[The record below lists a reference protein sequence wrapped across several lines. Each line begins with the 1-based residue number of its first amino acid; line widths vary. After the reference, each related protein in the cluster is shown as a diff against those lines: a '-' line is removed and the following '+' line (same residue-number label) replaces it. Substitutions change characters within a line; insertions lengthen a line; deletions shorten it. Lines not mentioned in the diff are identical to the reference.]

1 MEKNM
6 SVSDLM
12 KSMHIAASGM
22 RAQTE
27 RLKVVS
33 QNIANAESIGTR
45 EGEDPYRRKILTFK
59 NVMDRQMELEKVQI
73 GKRGVDTS
81 DFRLRYEPNHP
92 MADERGYVKYPNV
105 NPLIEMMDMREARR
119 GYEANL
125 NVIEVSKGMLM
136 QTINMLR

>member
-1 MEKNM
+1 MPT
-6 SVSDLM
+6 SDLM

-33 QNIANAESIGTR
+33 QNIANAESVGTR
-45 EGEDPYRRKILTFK
+45 EGEDPYRRKVLTFK
-59 NVMDRQMELEKVQI
+59 NVMDRNMEIEKVHV
-73 GKRGVDTS
+73 GKHGYDDS
-81 DFRLRYEPNHP
+81 PFNLRYEPAHP
-92 MADERGYVKYPNV
+92 MADEAGYVKYPNV
-105 NPLIEMMDMREARR
+105 NPLVEMMDMREARR

>member
-1 MEKNM
+1 MPT
-6 SVSDLM
+6 SDLM

-22 RAQTE
+22 RAQSE
-27 RLKVVS
+27 RLKMVS

-45 EGEDPYRRKILTFK
+45 EGEDPYRRKVISFK
-59 NVMDRQMELEKVQI
+59 NVMDRQLEVEKVQI
-73 GKRGVDTS
+73 GKKGYD
-81 DFRLRYEPNHP
+81 DAPFEMRYEPNHP
-92 MADERGYVKYPNV
+92 MADEKGYVKYPNV
-105 NPLIEMMDMREARR
+105 NPLVEMMDMREARR